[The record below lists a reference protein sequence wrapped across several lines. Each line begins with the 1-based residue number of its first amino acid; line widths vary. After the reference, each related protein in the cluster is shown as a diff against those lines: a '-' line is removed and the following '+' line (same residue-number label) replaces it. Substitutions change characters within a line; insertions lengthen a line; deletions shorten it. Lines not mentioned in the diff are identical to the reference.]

1 MSPFGTLTLR
11 PLDPFTDAQ
20 VIHPWVT
27 HPRSVFWPMWGARL
41 HEVERAYMHVAAE
54 EHHDAFLG
62 LRDGEP
68 AFLVE
73 RHDPRHAGPAGPAE
87 PVGLYEPEPGD
98 VGLHFLVAPDADRD
112 PGFGQAALTTVLE
125 HLFADPR
132 TVRVVVEAD
141 AADHRA
147 RELHEVAGFVAAYE
161 VQRPEQHSVL
171 SLCTRERFEAAA
183 VRRAV
188 AARPALTAAR
198 P

>member
-54 EHHDAFLG
+54 EHHDAFVG
-62 LRDGEP
+62 LRDGAP

-73 RHDPRHAGPAGPAE
+73 RHDPRHAE
-87 PVGLYEPEPGD
+87 PVGPYEPEPGD
-98 VGLHFLVAPDADRD
+98 VGLHFLVAPDADRA
-112 PGFGQAALTTVLE
+112 PAFGQAALTTVLE

-141 AADHRA
+141 VADHA
-147 RELHEVAGFVAAYE
+147 AQELHEAVGFLVAYE
-161 VQRPEQHSVL
+161 VERPEQRSLL

>member
-54 EHHDAFLG
+54 EHHDAFVG

-73 RHDPRHAGPAGPAE
+73 RHDPRHAE
-87 PVGLYEPEPGD
+87 PVGSYEPEPGD
-98 VGLHFLVAPDADRD
+98 VGLRFLVAPDADRD

-147 RELHEVAGFVAAYE
+147 QELHEVAGFVAAYE
-161 VQRPEQHSVL
+161 VERPEQHGLL